1 MEISNPYTIIN
12 ETGSSD
18 WLLISEH
25 AGKQVPEY
33 LNNLG
38 LPIHLFDEHIGHDI
52 GAYEMTLALSE
63 KLDATAIVCNY
74 SRLVID
80 CNRPLTDSSCM
91 PAISDGIVIPANTA
105 LSTDDRLARINGI
118 YQPFHGVVFQ
128 VLADKLA
135 RNPKTKIANIHS
147 FTPMLAEEGKKRPWD
162 IGFIYRNPK
171 PSVKIMENLRRQ
183 TNHCIGDNQ
192 PYDGFIHKGYTIPAH
207 CESQEMQGFLVEF
220 RQNLINTPIG
230 IEYWSDTLIN
240 AITDIE

>member
-1 MEISNPYTIIN
+1 MNIDNPYTIIN
-12 ETGSSD
+12 ETASSD

-25 AGKQVPEY
+25 AGKHVPEY

-38 LPIHLFDEHIGHDI
+38 LPEHIFDEHIGHDI
-52 GAYEMTLALSE
+52 GAYAMTQALSK
-63 KLDATAIVCNY
+63 KLNATAIVCNY

-80 CNRPLTDSSCM
+80 CNRPLTDTTCM
-91 PAISDGIVIPANTA
+91 PAVSDGIAIPANID
-105 LSTDDRLARINGI
+105 LRTDDRLARINGI
-118 YQPFHGVVFQ
+118 YQPFHSAVFR

-135 RNPKTKIANIHS
+135 RNPKMKIANIHS

-162 IGFIYRNPK
+162 IGFIYRNPN
-171 PSVKIMENLRRQ
+171 PSQHIIENLHKQ
-183 TNHCIGDNQ
+183 TTHCIGDNQ

-220 RQNLINTPIG
+220 RQDLINTPIG